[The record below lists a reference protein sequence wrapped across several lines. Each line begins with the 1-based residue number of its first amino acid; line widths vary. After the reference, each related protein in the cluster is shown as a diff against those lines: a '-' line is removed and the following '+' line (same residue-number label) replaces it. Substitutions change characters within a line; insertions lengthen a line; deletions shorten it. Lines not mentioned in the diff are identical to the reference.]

1 LDDETNFYTEAAGFA
16 ANDRVDPTT
25 GTAIGALAGYKLDD
39 SGKIVDVTFIGN
51 ANAQV
56 NGNDKYSKP
65 VGQVS
70 AFDDDTYKITVDG
83 TKYLL
88 TDDTKIFLYTAAA
101 LGLSNDT
108 ARDNSKVV
116 TASELAGFDTP
127 ANGNAPYTVYAAAV
141 VMAGSSNSSTV
152 EAIALYADN
161 NYFKAS
167 AGDQYPALITGI
179 TQTIVSGSSSKY
191 DYTITAFINGEE
203 QTLKTEQQTNSNF
216 VTDVLTTNNGGVK
229 FKSANDAK
237 NKFAWITVNGEGI
250 VTKIVPVSED
260 APNEAIDDSWT
271 STRAIVV
278 GKTSKGITYI
288 PNDDWTLTN
297 GEVATADG
305 SDFDVAYKTTTS
317 NFAAFAKDSYIYSL
331 DVRPAYAAITNSV
344 KEKALDNDY
353 ECSVGALA
361 DVQVSTITDSIT
373 TNVYYVADLFFD
385 DDGDIMAVF
394 TYEKDLTNAKQ
405 TVKLETNTAKVSS
418 TTAVV
423 GDTVT
428 VTGAAAN
435 STYTGDC
442 TVAADGSVTVN
453 TDTAGTKTVTVKA
466 DGYNDQ
472 TLTVV
477 VTATA
482 VPDVK
487 DVQAYAWVGGENVQ
501 LCFLNG
507 VSWLSKTGI
516 SEYLKANNVA
526 ASDIK
531 LTLTDALGSSRT
543 LNITSSAVRDYEA
556 PTTNP
561 DAFQTQLQTDGA
573 GFLKLFTG
581 EENDLEGTLNIKIEK
596 LGIDVTFDVPGT
608 STIK

>member
-1 LDDETNFYTEAAGFA
+1 
-16 ANDRVDPTT
+16 
-25 GTAIGALAGYKLDD
+25 
-39 SGKIVDVTFIGN
+39 
-51 ANAQV
+51 
-56 NGNDKYSKP
+56 
-65 VGQVS
+65 
-70 AFDDDTYKITVDG
+70 
-83 TKYLL
+83 
-88 TDDTKIFLYTAAA
+88 
-101 LGLSNDT
+101 
-108 ARDNSKVV
+108 
-116 TASELAGFDTP
+116 
-127 ANGNAPYTVYAAAV
+127 
-141 VMAGSSNSSTV
+141 
-152 EAIALYADN
+152 
-161 NYFKAS
+161 
-167 AGDQYPALITGI
+167 
-179 TQTIVSGSSSKY
+179 VSGSSSKY

-203 QTLKTEQQTNSNF
+203 QSLKTEQQTNSNF
-216 VTDVLTTNNGGVK
+216 VSDVLTTNDDGVE
-229 FKSANDAK
+229 FSSANDAK